1 MTAGTAVI
9 IARGFHYVGSTGVV
23 VCDYRSPFGPSVL
36 VRLND
41 GREMAVR
48 IADLDNA

>member
-1 MTAGTAVI
+1 MTAGTTVI
-9 IARGFHYVGSTGVV
+9 IARGFHFVGSVGVV
-23 VCDYRSPFGPSVL
+23 LCDYRSPFGPSVL

-48 IADLDNA
+48 IADLDNV

>member
-1 MTAGTAVI
+1 MTAGTTVI
-9 IARGFHYVGSTGVV
+9 IARGFHFVGSAGVV
-23 VCDYRSPFGPSVL
+23 LCDYRSPFGPSVL